1 MNSGSDKVNKRRR
14 KNINCH
20 ITDSSL
26 ENNKYKHEFVQKF
39 RYRELILRNY
49 RVSDYN
55 NCCEDVKLIIRI
67 KTPYKYNSISGGINR
82 RVEHRSSILNAI
94 SATMNKEVYVNK
106 QPVREKKTR
115 RIYQY
120 AGESDLEISLRMGG
134 YDFKPRQEAVRVTI
148 RFRQAQLHIQN
159 KTCIL
164 HFAVEYSERL
174 LTIHQCQQRQD
185 LPVTLTHDIL
195 RFSCQLPARI
205 CDRRVDH
212 KKRNRSICS

>member
-26 ENNKYKHEFVQKF
+26 ENNKYKHEFIQKF

-82 RVEHRSSILNAI
+82 RIEHRSSILNAI

-134 YDFKPRQEAVRVTI
+134 YDFKPRQEAVRVGCHDTI
-148 RFRQAQLHIQN
+148 STGTAAHPEQNMYSPFCCRIFREAFNNSSMPTTAGFTGNPYPRHFTIFLSTTRQN
-159 KTCIL
+159 L
-164 HFAVEYSERL
+164 
-174 LTIHQCQQRQD
+174 
-185 LPVTLTHDIL
+185 
-195 RFSCQLPARI
+195 
-205 CDRRVDH
+205 
-212 KKRNRSICS
+212 

>member
-82 RVEHRSSILNAI
+82 RIEHRSSILNAI

-115 RIYQY
+115 AHSY
-120 AGESDLEISLRMGG
+120 
-134 YDFKPRQEAVRVTI
+134 KRV
-148 RFRQAQLHIQN
+148 
-159 KTCIL
+159 
-164 HFAVEYSERL
+164 
-174 LTIHQCQQRQD
+174 
-185 LPVTLTHDIL
+185 
-195 RFSCQLPARI
+195 
-205 CDRRVDH
+205 
-212 KKRNRSICS
+212 